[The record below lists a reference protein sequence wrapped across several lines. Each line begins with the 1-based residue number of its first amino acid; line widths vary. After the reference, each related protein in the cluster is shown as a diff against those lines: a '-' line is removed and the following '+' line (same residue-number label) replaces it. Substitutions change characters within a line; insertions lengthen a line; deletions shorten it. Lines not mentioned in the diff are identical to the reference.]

1 MLESISLLRMG
12 ALNRSGAVFLAS
24 ILVLVIAGFGIMRVG
39 TVNAA
44 ETLIVDIDIKPN
56 KDPNKISCEST
67 DGGVNIA
74 IFGSSNFVPRNTD
87 ISTLKLQGKSVTEI
101 HGKIHQKN
109 LNGDSNLDAI
119 VHLNKVDVC
128 NAFNGLPEGQFVS
141 VTLTG
146 LVTNGQQFE
155 GTDTVKIDFPT
166 EAIEEPT
173 PSPPVQDPGS
183 QPNIVESEIHRLV
196 NEERAKAGKQPLQW
210 NERLAEL
217 ARQHSADMRDN
228 NYFSHGNFAERIR
241 TVCGGAAG
249 ENIFYSFGKDSNQIA
264 QAAVT
269 AWMNS
274 SGHKANILSSFYHSE
289 GVGIAVSATKVYVT
303 QDFCS

>member
-1 MLESISLLRMG
+1 MG

-24 ILVLVIAGFGIMRVG
+24 ILVLVITSSGIMQVAS
-39 TVNAA
+39 VNAA
-44 ETLIVDIDIKPN
+44 GTSVVDIDVISN
-56 KDPNKISCEST
+56 KDPNNISCKST
-67 DGGVNIA
+67 TGSVDMA
-74 IFGSSNFVPRNTD
+74 IFGSRNFIVRNID
-87 ISTLKLQGKSVTEI
+87 VSSLKLEGKSVTEI
-101 HGKIHQKN
+101 HGKIHQKH
-109 LNGDSNLDAI
+109 LNGDSILDAL
-119 VHLNKVDVC
+119 VHLRKTDVC
-128 NAFNGLPEGQFVS
+128 NAIKSIPAEQFVP

-146 LVTNGQQFE
+146 LLRNGQQFE
-155 GTDTVKIDFPT
+155 GVDTIKANFSAKPIQQ
-166 EAIEEPT
+166 PT
-173 PSPPVQDPGS
+173 PNPPVQDPGP
-183 QPNIVESEIHRLV
+183 QPNNVESEIHRLV

-228 NYFSHGNFAERIR
+228 NYFSHGNFVERIR

-264 QAAVT
+264 QSAVA

-274 SGHKANILSSFYHSE
+274 PGHKANILSSFYHNE

>member
-1 MLESISLLRMG
+1 MG
-12 ALNRSGAVFLAS
+12 ALSNSGGAVFLAS
-24 ILVLVIAGFGIMRVG
+24 LLALVIASFGIMQLG

-44 ETLIVDIDIKPN
+44 ETLIADIDIKPN
-56 KDPNKISCEST
+56 KDPNKISCKST
-67 DGGVNIA
+67 DGSINIA
-74 IFGSSNFVPRNTD
+74 IFGTDNFVVRD
-87 ISTLKLQGKSVTEI
+87 IDVSSLKLQGKSVTEI

-109 LNGDSNLDAI
+109 LNGDGNPDGV
-119 VHLNKVDVC
+119 VHLSKTDVC
-128 NAFNGLPEGQFVS
+128 NSINGLPAGQLVS

-146 LVTNGQQFE
+146 LMTTGQLFE
-155 GTDTVKIDFPT
+155 GTNTIKTDSPAKPIQ
-166 EAIEEPT
+166 EPA
-173 PSPPVQDPGS
+173 PNPPVQDPNP
-183 QPNIVESEIHRLV
+183 QQNEVESEIHRLV
-196 NEERAKAGKQPLQW
+196 NEERTKAGKQPLQW
-210 NERLAEL
+210 SERLADL
-217 ARQHSADMRDN
+217 ARLHSSDMRDN

-249 ENIFYSFGKDSNQIA
+249 ENIFYSFGKDSTQVA

-274 SGHKANILSSFYHSE
+274 PGHRANILSSFYHSE

>member
-1 MLESISLLRMG
+1 MG

-24 ILVLVIAGFGIMRVG
+24 ILVLVIASFGIMQVG

-44 ETLIVDIDIKPN
+44 ETLIVEIDIKPS
-56 KDPNKISCEST
+56 KDPNKIGCKLT
-67 DGGVNIA
+67 DGTINVA
-74 IFGSSNFVPRNTD
+74 MFGSSNFVVRNID
-87 ISTLKLQGKSVTEI
+87 VSTLKLQGKSVTEI

-183 QPNIVESEIHRLV
+183 QPNTVESEIHRLV

-249 ENIFYSFGKDSNQIA
+249 ENIFYSFGKDSSQIA
-264 QAAVT
+264 EAAVT

-289 GVGIAVSATKVYVT
+289 GVGIAISESKVYVT